1 MAKSRKYQR
10 SRRKSARK
18 SGKRIRKSAR
28 KTNTRKRKQRGG
40 EGEED
45 ALIEAAEK
53 GHIEVVE
60 LLLAN
65 PAIDVN
71 KEGSDGETALY
82 VAVDND
88 RTKVVELLLA
98 NPAIDVNNADRFGG
112 LTALYLTAYYG
123 NTAITELLLAHP
135 DIDPHKADNRGE
147 TPLQAAERRGNPE
160 VADAIRKA
168 INSKRDKNALNKVS
182 ATAVR
187 NSVRAYDSGQRL
199 RKSNQVLG
207 NKDLAGVIGSYLGGQ
222 RK

>member
-53 GHIEVVE
+53 GHIE
-60 LLLAN
+60 
-65 PAIDVN
+65 
-71 KEGSDGETALY
+71 
-82 VAVDND
+82 
-88 RTKVVELLLA
+88 VVELLLA